1 MLDLFLLIV
10 QHFFRPADIQS
21 VYALSTLDQEI
32 MGVCT
37 FCRSIISV

>member
-1 MLDLFLLIV
+1 MLDLFLLVV
-10 QHFFRPADIQS
+10 QHLLGPADIQ
-21 VYALSTLDQEI
+21 YALSTLNQEI